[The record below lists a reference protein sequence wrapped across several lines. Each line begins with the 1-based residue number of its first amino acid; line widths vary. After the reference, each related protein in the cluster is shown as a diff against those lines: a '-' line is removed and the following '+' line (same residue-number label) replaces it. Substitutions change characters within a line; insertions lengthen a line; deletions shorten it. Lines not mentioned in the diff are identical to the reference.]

1 MSDDTSISASRTI
14 NAPAKDIFDVLSN
27 PERHAELDGSG
38 FIRSDQKT
46 NRIQKVGDV
55 FTMNMEADHMGGE
68 YQTDNHVIGYDQNKL
83 LAWKTAPK
91 GVEPPGWKW
100 VWELTPVDAANT
112 DVSITYDWSEVTD
125 KELLQKVKFPIMPV
139 SGLEDSLVKLAE
151 AVGR

>member
-38 FIRSDQKT
+38 FIRSDEKT